1 MFQLCS
7 YFFLP
12 LLQACQ
18 SYFSFCKYSEVTSFF
33 NFCKFVKATCFFCS
47 CSVPTSP
54 FSSTFDLI
62 TPWHL
67 CSYRMGSSTSF
78 SFLLTSLASLRLV
91 PQVKVVVVLFLFV
104 VHLNALHLKLI
115 LVQRMLQQNV
125 VMCLTLTS
133 LEKIKWV
140 REWEIN

>member
-1 MFQLCS
+1 
-7 YFFLP
+7 
-12 LLQACQ
+12 
-18 SYFSFCKYSEVTSFF
+18 
-33 NFCKFVKATCFFCS
+33 
-47 CSVPTSP
+47 
-54 FSSTFDLI
+54 
-62 TPWHL
+62 
-67 CSYRMGSSTSF
+67 
-78 SFLLTSLASLRLV
+78 
-91 PQVKVVVVLFLFV
+91 